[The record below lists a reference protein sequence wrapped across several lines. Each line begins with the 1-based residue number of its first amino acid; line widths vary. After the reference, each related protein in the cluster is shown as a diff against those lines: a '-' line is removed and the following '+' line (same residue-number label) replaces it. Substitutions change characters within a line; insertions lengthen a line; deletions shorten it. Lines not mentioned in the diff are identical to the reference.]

1 LAQWSLDL
9 GRIAKIGGFP
19 LDLAL
24 GAAPIRIA
32 VSQFRGDSVNSS
44 AQFLNPA
51 EAARRLGVS
60 AKALRLYE
68 ARGLIAPVRT
78 AAGWRAYGPDEMA
91 RVAEIAALR
100 ELGLSL
106 AQVARVLD
114 GDSKSLEPALAAHQA
129 ALEGRVHQLAGAVDK
144 VRRLRADLAGGRA
157 PAPSELARLLKPAS
171 SFSVAF
177 ELAFDLAFDLPWPWG
192 GERFELQDIRA
203 LNYII
208 GPLGSGKT
216 QLAKRIAET
225 LPGAAFLGLD
235 RLADGGAS
243 AKAHLARDPALK
255 SRVDQTLAWLVE
267 DGATISEALVC
278 LLAGLET
285 EGPTVLVI
293 DMLEQ
298 GLDKATQEALIARLR
313 RRGSGCPP
321 LFFLTRSS
329 SILDL
334 DAVGN
339 DESIILCPAN
349 HSPPTNV
356 RPYPGSPGFEA
367 VATCLASPEVRARTE
382 GVIAWRPQVA

>member
-1 LAQWSLDL
+1 
-9 GRIAKIGGFP
+9 
-19 LDLAL
+19 
-24 GAAPIRIA
+24 
-32 VSQFRGDSVNSS
+32 VSSS
-44 AQFLNPA
+44 AQFLNPS
-51 EAARRLGVS
+51 EAAKRLGVS

-68 ARGLIAPVRT
+68 QRGLIAPVRT
-78 AAGWRAYGPDEMA
+78 AAGWRTYGPNEMA

-106 AQVARVLD
+106 AQVARVLE
-114 GDSKSLEPALAAHQA
+114 GDSESLEPALATHQA
-129 ALEGRVHQLAGAVDK
+129 ALEGRVHQLVDAVDK
-144 VRRLRADLAGGRA
+144 VRRLRADLSGGRA
-157 PAPSELARLLKPAS
+157 PAPSELASLLRPAS
-171 SFSVAF
+171 SFSV
-177 ELAFDLAFDLPWPWG
+177 AFDLPWPWG
-192 GERFELQDIRA
+192 GERFELQDIRS

-216 QLAKRIAET
+216 RLAKRIAEA

-235 RLADGGAS
+235 RLADGGTA
-243 AKAHLARDPALK
+243 ARAHLARDPALK
-255 SRVDQTLAWLVE
+255 SRVDRTLAWLVE

-285 EGPTVLVI
+285 EGPAVLVI

-313 RRGSGCPP
+313 RRGSEFRP

-339 DESIILCPAN
+339 DETIILCPAN
-349 HSPPTNV
+349 HSPPTSV
-356 RPYPGSPGFEA
+356 RPYPGFPGFEA
-367 VATCLASPEVRARTE
+367 VATCLASPEVRERTE

>member
-1 LAQWSLDL
+1 M
-9 GRIAKIGGFP
+9 
-19 LDLAL
+19 
-24 GAAPIRIA
+24 
-32 VSQFRGDSVNSS
+32 NSS
-44 AQFLNPA
+44 AQFLSPS

-60 AKALRLYE
+60 VKALRLYE
-68 ARGLIAPVRT
+68 QRGLIAPART

-91 RVAEIAALR
+91 RVAEIVALR
-100 ELGLSL
+100 ELGLNLS
-106 AQVARVLD
+106 QVARVLG
-114 GDSKSLEPALAAHQA
+114 GDSESLEPALAAHQT
-129 ALEGRVHQLAGAVDK
+129 ALEGRVHQLVDAVDK
-144 VRRLRADLAGGRA
+144 VRRLRSDLAGGRA
-157 PAPSELARLLKPAS
+157 PAACELADLLRPAS
-171 SFSVAF
+171 NFNVV
-177 ELAFDLAFDLPWPWG
+177 FDLPWPWG
-192 GERFELQDIRA
+192 GERFELHDVRS

-225 LPGAAFLGLD
+225 VPGAAFLGLD
-235 RLADGGAS
+235 RLVHGDAAGA
-243 AKAHLARDPALK
+243 LLDRDPALK
-255 SRVDQTLAWLVE
+255 SRVEATLAWLVE
-267 DGATISEALVC
+267 DGATASDDLIC
-278 LLAGLET
+278 LLAGLEA

-298 GLDKATQEALIARLR
+298 GLDKVTQEALIARLR
-313 RRGSGCPP
+313 RRGSQCRP

-334 DAVGN
+334 DAVGD

-356 RPYPGSPGFEA
+356 RPYPGFPGFEA